1 MSTGSSVPGAPA
13 EGAPEGPPAPTSA
26 AAAAAASRNP
36 LTPLDEA
43 IRVARRLGAGLR
55 LPAEDV
61 PLLDAVGRTLHADV
75 VAPRALPSFASSA
88 MDGFALRAA
97 DLDGAGAEA
106 PVALEIVAE
115 SRAGEPADRELRA
128 GQTIRIAT
136 GGVIPAGADAVVP
149 YEVVQEDGPT
159 ARFAAPASVG
169 ASIRDAGT
177 DLRAGAVI
185 VHAGTRVEPH
195 HLAPLS
201 GSGFT
206 YVPVRRRPRVSVLM
220 TGDEVVRGAGP
231 DAELPPGAVHDVNGV
246 VVPALIRSWGGEVC
260 ETVGLP
266 DDREATRAA
275 IAGATGDVLVIGGG
289 LSMGPHDHVRPA
301 LEALGARQDAFR
313 LALQPG
319 KPTWL
324 GALPA
329 VGGSASAAVA
339 TTANGVDAAPPAVSA
354 DGTATTAPAE
364 RIVFGLPGNPASVF
378 VTATLLVRAALDAAL
393 GRPPVEPLRGRL
405 TAPATGL
412 PGRTAARR
420 ACVSVYTEGTLA
432 VSILEGQ
439 GSHLLGSLGQANA
452 LAIVPPKEELQAG
465 TVVDVVPLD
474 PSDGWAHAWGSVHDH
489 PPR

>member
-1 MSTGSSVPGAPA
+1 MPSAATAAVGAPA
-13 EGAPEGPPAPTSA
+13 ETSA
-26 AAAAAASRNP
+26 AAAAATSRNP

-43 IRVARRLGAGLR
+43 IGVARRLGEGLR

-75 VAPRALPSFASSA
+75 RAPRALPSFASSA

-97 DLDGAGAEA
+97 ELEGARAEA
-106 PVALEIVAE
+106 PATLEIVAE
-115 SRAGEPADRELRA
+115 SRAGEPADHELRP

-149 YEVVQEDGPT
+149 YEVVEEDGPS
-159 ARFAAPASVG
+159 ARFAAPVTVG

-185 VHAGTRVEPH
+185 VHAGTRIEPH

-206 YVPVRRRPRVSVLM
+206 HVPVRRRPRISVLM

-246 VVPALIRSWGGEVC
+246 VVPALIRAWGGEVC
-260 ETVGLP
+260 ETIGLP

-301 LEALGARQDAFR
+301 LQALGARQDVFR
-313 LALQPG
+313 IALQPG

-329 VGGSASAAVA
+329 ATGGGA
-339 TTANGVDAAPPAVSA
+339 TGS
-354 DGTATTAPAE
+354 DGALAGAPAE

-393 GRPPVEPLRGRL
+393 GRPPVAPLRGRL
-405 TAPATGL
+405 TAPTTGL

-452 LAIVPPKEELQAG
+452 LAIVPPEEELQAG

>member
-1 MSTGSSVPGAPA
+1 
-13 EGAPEGPPAPTSA
+13 
-26 AAAAAASRNP
+26 
-36 LTPLDEA
+36 
-43 IRVARRLGAGLR
+43 
-55 LPAEDV
+55 
-61 PLLDAVGRTLHADV
+61 
-75 VAPRALPSFASSA
+75 
-88 MDGFALRAA
+88 
-97 DLDGAGAEA
+97 
-106 PVALEIVAE
+106 
-115 SRAGEPADRELRA
+115 
-128 GQTIRIAT
+128 
-136 GGVIPAGADAVVP
+136 VP
-149 YEVVQEDGPT
+149 YEVVQEDGPA
-159 ARFAAPASVG
+159 ARFAAPVAVG
-169 ASIRDAGT
+169 ASVRGAGG
-177 DLRAGAVI
+177 DLREGAVI
-185 VHAGTRVEPH
+185 VPAGTRIEPH

-201 GSGFT
+201 GSGFVH
-206 YVPVRRRPRVSVLM
+206 VPVRRRPRVSVLM

-231 DAELPPGAVHDVNGV
+231 DAQLPPGAVHDVNGV
-246 VVPALIRSWGGEVC
+246 VVPALVSSWGGEVC
-260 ETVGLP
+260 ETIGLP

-275 IAGATGDVLVIGGG
+275 IAAATGDVLVIGGG

-301 LEALGARQDAFR
+301 LAALDARQDVFR
-313 LALQPG
+313 VALQPG

-329 VGGSASAAVA
+329 
-339 TTANGVDAAPPAVSA
+339 
-354 DGTATTAPAE
+354 DGDRPE
-364 RIVFGLPGNPASVF
+364 RVVFGLPGNPASVF

-405 TAPATGL
+405 TAPTTGL

-452 LAIVPPKEELQAG
+452 LAIVPPGEELQAG

>member
-1 MSTGSSVPGAPA
+1 
-13 EGAPEGPPAPTSA
+13 
-26 AAAAAASRNP
+26 
-36 LTPLDEA
+36 LDDA
-43 IRVARRLGAGLR
+43 VAVARRLGAGLR

-61 PLLDAVGRTLHADV
+61 ALLDAVGRTLAADV
-75 VAPRALPSFASSA
+75 VAPRDLPSFASSA

-97 DLDGAGAEA
+97 ALEGATAEA
-106 PVALEIVAE
+106 PVTLEIVAE
-115 SRAGEPADRELRA
+115 SRAGEPADRELGP

-136 GGVIPAGADAVVP
+136 GGVIPAGVDAVVP
-149 YEVVQEDGPT
+149 YEVVEEDGPRV
-159 ARFAAPASVG
+159 RFAAPVAVG
-169 ASIRDAGT
+169 AAVRDAGG
-177 DLRAGAVI
+177 DLRRGAAI
-185 VHAGTRVEPH
+185 VVAGTRIEPH

-206 YVPVRRRPRVSVLM
+206 HVPVRRRPRVSVLM

-231 DAELPPGAVHDVNGV
+231 GAELPPGAVHDVNGV
-246 VVPALIRSWGGEVC
+246 VVPALVRAWGGEVC
-260 ETVGLP
+260 ETIGLP

-301 LEALGARQDAFR
+301 LQALDARQDVFR
-313 LALQPG
+313 VALQPG

-329 VGGSASAAVA
+329 
-339 TTANGVDAAPPAVSA
+339 
-354 DGTATTAPAE
+354 DGHRPE
-364 RIVFGLPGNPASVF
+364 RVVFGLPGNPASVF

-405 TAPATGL
+405 TAPTTGL
-412 PGRTAARR
+412 PGRAAARR

-432 VSILEGQ
+432 VSILQGQ

-452 LAIVPPKEELQAG
+452 LAIVPPEEELQAG

>member
-1 MSTGSSVPGAPA
+1 VSTGPS
-13 EGAPEGPPAPTSA
+13 APTSA
-26 AAAAAASRNP
+26 AAAAAAARTP

-43 IRVARRLGAGLR
+43 IRVARRLGEGLR

-61 PLLDAVGRTLHADV
+61 PLLDAVGRTLHADG

-149 YEVVQEDGPT
+149 YEVVDEDGPT
-159 ARFAAPASVG
+159 ARFAAPVAVG

-185 VHAGTRVEPH
+185 VHAGTRIEPH

-206 YVPVRRRPRVSVLM
+206 HVPVRRRPRVSVLM

-260 ETVGLP
+260 ETIGLP

-301 LEALGARQDAFR
+301 LQALGARQDAFR
-313 LALQPG
+313 IALQPG

-329 VGGSASAAVA
+329 AGEGATGLEAAAGTGTADGSAA
-339 TTANGVDAAPPAVSA
+339 G
-354 DGTATTAPAE
+354 APAE
-364 RIVFGLPGNPASVF
+364 RVVFGLPGNPASVF

-405 TAPATGL
+405 TAPTTGL

-452 LAIVPPKEELQAG
+452 LAIVPPEDELQAG